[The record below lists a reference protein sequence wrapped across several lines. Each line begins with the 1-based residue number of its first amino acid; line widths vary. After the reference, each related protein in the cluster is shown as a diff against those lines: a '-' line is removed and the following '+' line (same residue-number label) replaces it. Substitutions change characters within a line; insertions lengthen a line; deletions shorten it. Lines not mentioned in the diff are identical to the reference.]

1 MGVLDN
7 IFKVNRSAETPA
19 IVGNGIFDFS
29 FLAGGASVAT
39 SQTALTIS
47 AFFNG
52 VEQISNDIAKLP
64 LSVLVKEGESR
75 NKDTDHPI
83 NYLLN
88 TAPNDLMT
96 AFDFRKII
104 VVSVILKG
112 DAFAEIIR
120 NKQSGLEEAYMFL
133 PYEKVQVFQQ
143 NGKLFYKYDGR
154 VISGENMLHFKGFSF
169 DGLRGMSVI
178 KFAAKQLGVSL
189 DAQNYAQDIYKDRG
203 IGFGVIESDKGV
215 DTTNK
220 KAIEDGFAAKMSS
233 KNKFKVPMLD
243 EGMKYK
249 SIAITPAEAQFLE
262 TNKYAVLECCRW
274 LNINPHKI
282 KDLSAGTYS
291 NVYQQSI
298 EHVQDSIMPWT
309 VRMEQ
314 EINRKSFDKS
324 GIRYSK
330 FNVNALL
337 RGDLESRRNYYT
349 AMVYAGI
356 ITRNEARALEDL
368 NPIIGLDEPLQPVNM
383 QALSVAMEL
392 AKQQENGNSTK

>member
-1 MGVLDN
+1 MGVLN
-7 IFKVNRSAETPA
+7 EIFSVKRSAETA
-19 IVGNGIFDFS
+19 TVLGGGFFDLS
-29 FLAGGASVAT
+29 FLSGSASTAT
-39 SQTALTIS
+39 PKTSLTIS

-64 LSVLVKEGESR
+64 ISVLVKDGESR
-75 NKDTDHPI
+75 NKDQEHPI

-96 AFDFRKII
+96 AFDFKKIL

-112 DAFAEIIR
+112 DGFAKIIR
-120 NKQSGLEEAYMFL
+120 NKQSGREESYVFL
-133 PYEKVQVFQQ
+133 DYEDVKVIKKGQ
-143 NGKLFYKYDGR
+143 KLFYNHKGDF
-154 VISGENMLHFKGFSF
+154 ISGENMLHFKGFSF
-169 DGLRGMSVI
+169 DGLRGISVI
-178 KFAAKQLGVSL
+178 KFAAQQLGVAL
-189 DAQNYAQDIYKDRG
+189 DAQNYAGDVYKDRG
-203 IGFGVIESDKGV
+203 IGFGVIESDKSV
-215 DTTNK
+215 DSSNK
-220 KAIEDGFAAKMSS
+220 KAIEEGFATKMSS

-249 SIAITPAEAQFLE
+249 SIAITPEEAQFLE

-324 GIRYSK
+324 GIRYVK

-349 AMVYAGI
+349 SMVYAGI
-356 ITRNEARALEDL
+356 LTRNEARALEDL
-368 NPIIGLDEPLQPVNM
+368 NPIDGLSEPLQPVNM

-392 AKQQENGNSTK
+392 TKTQGNGI